1 MVRGEQLYLGPY
13 QRIAP
18 DTDRSQIEEDA
29 VEIDERAFADMDVV
43 AVIAVKGR
51 ADESGC
57 IGTELAQSGA
67 VCCVVAGTFGVE
79 PVHQQRGAVAVG
91 RQLLVARVEP
101 FARQHLLFLAFHTS
115 GIFYSNDCSSI
126 SLA

>member
-1 MVRGEQLYLGPY
+1 MGLESASAEVMAAAMTAMAESYGADVRMVAFMQYLRVFVVVLTASTVS
-13 QRIAP
+13 RILL
-18 DTDRSQIEEDA
+18 
-29 VEIDERAFADMDVV
+29 
-43 AVIAVKGR
+43 GH
-51 ADESGC
+51 
-57 IGTELAQSGA
+57 ELAQSGA

-79 PVHQQRGAVAVG
+79 PVHKQRGAVAVG

>member
-51 ADESGC
+51 ADESDRK
-57 IGTELAQSGA
+57 S
-67 VCCVVAGTFGVE
+67 VV
-79 PVHQQRGAVAVG
+79 
-91 RQLLVARVEP
+91 
-101 FARQHLLFLAFHTS
+101 
-115 GIFYSNDCSSI
+115 
-126 SLA
+126 